1 MRAIKL
7 LSQKGMTLP
16 EILIAAALM
25 GGVALITAKLMGD
38 QSNNQAYLKDKAEV
52 SSTITKIESFL
63 NNPEQ
68 CTWMLK
74 DKSVTAA
81 GTSVGAGGLDFTTPA
96 GDTINVIR
104 EAKYQSF
111 DILPGGI
118 RLQNSVYG
126 ANVSDVVIDFTMKGK
141 LFTYGPS
148 GTKKVITKRI
158 QVVTDLDAAWKIRA
172 CGPVL
177 GDAEA
182 VGQEKMCASLGN
194 AAQWNGTKCVLN
206 NVKCPYGT
214 VATKMTSLG
223 GIICTAIKDQVNLG
237 EIFDLNGVNCV
248 GKPSV
253 QIITVGNKLKVS
265 CF

>member
-16 EILIAAALM
+16 EVLIAAALM

-52 SSTITKIESFL
+52 SSTVTKIESFL
-63 NNPEQ
+63 NNPAQ
-68 CTWMLK
+68 CTMMLREK
-74 DKSVTAA
+74 VVSADGMPFGELNFTVTS
-81 GTSVGAGGLDFTTPA
+81 GEE
-96 GDTINVIR
+96 INVIK
-104 EAKYQSF
+104 EGKYQSF
-111 DILPGGI
+111 DILPGGL

-126 ANVSDVVIDFTMKGK
+126 PNVSDLVIDFTMKGK
-141 LFTYGPS
+141 LFTYGAS

-158 QVVTDLDAAWKIRA
+158 QVVTQLDVAFKILA

-177 GDAEA
+177 GDVQA

-194 AAQWNGTKCVLN
+194 AAEWNGTKCVLKD
-206 NVKCPYGT
+206 VKCPYET

-237 EIFDLNGVNCV
+237 EIFDLNGVSCV
-248 GKPSV
+248 GKPRV

-265 CF
+265 CY